1 MDTKLQS
8 FLDKVKDT
16 ASRTGRSVGRAADAA
31 GKKASEMAAA
41 TRLNLRIFDLNTEC
55 DVLFRDIGRMVYEL
69 HRGDEV
75 TSEDMDAKLEE
86 VDAKKEQLAELRDQV
101 ASLRSV
107 GQASTIGLISTSMRP
122 PPTAPAAART
132 PSVPAA
138 ARSYNRLNGVRI

>member
-55 DVLFRDIGRMVYEL
+55 DVLFRDIGRMVYE
-69 HRGDEV
+69 
-75 TSEDMDAKLEE
+75 KLEE
-86 VDAKKEQLAELRDQV
+86 VDAKKEQLAELRDQL
-101 ASLRSV
+101 ASMRSV
-107 GQASTIGLISTSMRP
+107 SICPKCG
-122 PPTAPAAART
+122 RT
-132 PSVPAA
+132 CSREDSFCPGCGTE
-138 ARSYNRLNGVRI
+138 L

>member
-86 VDAKKEQLAELRDQV
+86 VDAKKEAKKPDLKSVLQEKA
-101 ASLRSV
+101 ASLSCCV
-107 GQASTIGLISTSMRP
+107 HFG
-122 PPTAPAAART
+122 
-132 PSVPAA
+132 
-138 ARSYNRLNGVRI
+138 

>member
-16 ASRTGRSVGRAADAA
+16 ASRTGRSAADAA

-86 VDAKKEQLAELRDQV
+86 VDAKKEQLAELRDQL
-101 ASLRSV
+101 ASMRSV
-107 GQASTIGLISTSMRP
+107 SICPKCG
-122 PPTAPAAART
+122 RT
-132 PSVPAA
+132 CSREDSFCPGCGTE
-138 ARSYNRLNGVRI
+138 L

>member
-55 DVLFRDIGRMVYEL
+55 DVLFRDIGRMA
-69 HRGDEV
+69 RI
-75 TSEDMDAKLEE
+75 A
-86 VDAKKEQLAELRDQV
+86 AE
-101 ASLRSV
+101 
-107 GQASTIGLISTSMRP
+107 
-122 PPTAPAAART
+122 PAAART

>member
-86 VDAKKEQLAELRDQV
+86 VDAKK
-101 ASLRSV
+101 
-107 GQASTIGLISTSMRP
+107 
-122 PPTAPAAART
+122 
-132 PSVPAA
+132 
-138 ARSYNRLNGVRI
+138 NGVRI

>member
-75 TSEDMDAKLEE
+75 TSEDMDAK
-86 VDAKKEQLAELRDQV
+86 KEQLAELRDQL
-101 ASLRSV
+101 ASMRSV
-107 GQASTIGLISTSMRP
+107 SICPNCG
-122 PPTAPAAART
+122 RT
-132 PSVPAA
+132 CSREDSFCPGCGTE
-138 ARSYNRLNGVRI
+138 L

>member
-86 VDAKKEQLAELRDQV
+86 VDAKKEQLAELRDQL
-101 ASLRSV
+101 AQHLPELR
-107 GQASTIGLISTSMRP
+107 QDLQPRGLLLS
-122 PPTAPAAART
+122 
-132 PSVPAA
+132 
-138 ARSYNRLNGVRI
+138 RLRHGAIIV

>member
-86 VDAKKEQLAELRDQV
+86 VDAKKEQLAELRSPPCARS
-101 ASLRSV
+101 ASARNAA
-107 GQASTIGLISTSMRP
+107 G
-122 PPTAPAAART
+122 PAAART

>member
-86 VDAKKEQLAELRDQV
+86 VDAKKEQLAELRDQL
-101 ASLRSV
+101 ASMALGQHLPEMRQDLQPRGLLLSRLRHGAIIV
-107 GQASTIGLISTSMRP
+107 
-122 PPTAPAAART
+122 
-132 PSVPAA
+132 
-138 ARSYNRLNGVRI
+138 

>member
-86 VDAKKEQLAELRDQV
+86 VDAKKEQLASCATSSPPCARS
-101 ASLRSV
+101 ASARNAA
-107 GQASTIGLISTSMRP
+107 G
-122 PPTAPAAART
+122 PAAART

>member
-41 TRLNLRIFDLNTEC
+41 TRLNLRIFDLNT
-55 DVLFRDIGRMVYEL
+55 YEL

-86 VDAKKEQLAELRDQV
+86 VDAKKEQLAELRDQL
-101 ASLRSV
+101 ASMRSV
-107 GQASTIGLISTSMRP
+107 SICPKCG
-122 PPTAPAAART
+122 RT
-132 PSVPAA
+132 CSREDSFCPGCGTE
-138 ARSYNRLNGVRI
+138 L

>member
-55 DVLFRDIGRMVYEL
+55 DVLFRVHAFGQHL
-69 HRGDEV
+69 P
-75 TSEDMDAKLEE
+75 
-86 VDAKKEQLAELRDQV
+86 ELRQDLQPRGLLL
-101 ASLRSV
+101 SRLRHGAIIV
-107 GQASTIGLISTSMRP
+107 
-122 PPTAPAAART
+122 
-132 PSVPAA
+132 
-138 ARSYNRLNGVRI
+138 

>member
-55 DVLFRDIGRMVYEL
+55 DVLFRDIGRMVSEL

-86 VDAKKEQLAELRDQV
+86 VDAKKEQLAELRDQL
-101 ASLRSV
+101 ASMRSV
-107 GQASTIGLISTSMRP
+107 SICPNCG
-122 PPTAPAAART
+122 RT
-132 PSVPAA
+132 CSREDSFCPGCGTE
-138 ARSYNRLNGVRI
+138 L

>member
-69 HRGDEV
+69 HRGDDERGHGREARG
-75 TSEDMDAKLEE
+75 SGREE
-86 VDAKKEQLAELRDQV
+86 GAACRAARPARFHAFGQHLPELRQDLQPRGLLL
-101 ASLRSV
+101 SRLRHGAIIV
-107 GQASTIGLISTSMRP
+107 
-122 PPTAPAAART
+122 
-132 PSVPAA
+132 
-138 ARSYNRLNGVRI
+138 

>member
-75 TSEDMDAKLEE
+75 TSEDMDAKSC
-86 VDAKKEQLAELRDQV
+86 ATSSPPCARS
-101 ASLRSV
+101 ASARNAA
-107 GQASTIGLISTSMRP
+107 G
-122 PPTAPAAART
+122 PAAART

>member
-1 MDTKLQS
+1 MDTKLQP

-86 VDAKKEQLAELRDQV
+86 VDAKKEQLAELRDQL
-101 ASLRSV
+101 ASMRSV
-107 GQASTIGLISTSMRP
+107 SICPNCG
-122 PPTAPAAART
+122 RT
-132 PSVPAA
+132 CSREDSFCPGCGTE
-138 ARSYNRLNGVRI
+138 L